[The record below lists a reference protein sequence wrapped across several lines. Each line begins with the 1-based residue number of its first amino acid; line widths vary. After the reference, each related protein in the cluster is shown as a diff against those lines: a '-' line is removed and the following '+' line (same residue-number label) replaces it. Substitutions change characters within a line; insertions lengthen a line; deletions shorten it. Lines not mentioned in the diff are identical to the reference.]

1 MSDIIEFL
9 RAIDTCT
16 VSNAIET
23 FEVRMRNEG
32 YMQNTIH
39 CRFPQM
45 RPVAGYAIT
54 GRIRTTVP
62 PISGLIYY
70 QNMKFWEYIN
80 SVRGPKI
87 VVLADMDK
95 TPGAGAL
102 FGEIH
107 AQIARALDCV
117 AYVTNGAIRDLPA
130 LEALNFQCF
139 SGSVCVSHAYSHLVE
154 FGEPVEL
161 GSLKINPGDLLHGDQ
176 HGIHSIPAGIADQI
190 PDAVAKI
197 ESREAQLIRLCNQPG
212 FDIEKLRAALS

>member
-9 RAIDTCT
+9 TRKDTCT

-32 YMQNTIH
+32 YMQDTAR

-45 RPVAGYAIT
+45 GPVAGYAIV

-70 QNMKFWEYIN
+70 QNIKFWEYID
-80 SVRGPKI
+80 SVKGPKI
-87 VVLADMDK
+87 IVLKDMDK
-95 TPGAGAL
+95 APGTGAF

-107 AQIARALDCV
+107 AQIARALGCV
-117 AYVTNGAIRDLPA
+117 AYISNGAVRDLPA

-139 SGSVCVSHAYSHLVE
+139 SGCVAVSHAYGHLVE
-154 FGEPVEL
+154 FGEAIEI
-161 GSLKINPGDLLHGDQ
+161 GGLKVNPGDLLHADQ
-176 HGIHSIPAGIADQI
+176 HGMHQI
-190 PDAVAKI
+190 PLEIVDRLPGAVADV
-197 ESREAQLIRLCNQPG
+197 EAREAELIRLCKQRD
-212 FDIEKLRAALS
+212 FTIDKLKDALR